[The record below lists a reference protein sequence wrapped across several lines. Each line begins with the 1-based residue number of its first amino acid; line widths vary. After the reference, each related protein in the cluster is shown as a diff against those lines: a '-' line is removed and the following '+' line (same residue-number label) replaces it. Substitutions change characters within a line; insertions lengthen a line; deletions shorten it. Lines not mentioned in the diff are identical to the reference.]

1 LKRLATKDIFG
12 SWLPVKG
19 PIFFIVGALVL
30 AMIGSVAS
38 DLMKLYTGGEPDR
51 LWLLFAFILTSI
63 AMLVYVSYVIG
74 LFRARSVAR
83 KKLRAKDKPNSKPV
97 NGDARQNRHWE
108 RIQQLNEIRTAI
120 RLTNNRMPGW
130 DPEKFWQQ
138 LGGALFLRLDEKKK
152 IAHEIKAMPASRVTG
167 LIQSLDRQALRFS
180 RKLGVDLFQSLTAAI
195 RAGKLAHY
203 ADIEGADA
211 EAVRTGNQSLRVI
224 ARLAKQ
230 DAANQSRL
238 LKEVENILPNV
249 RTPHVWLL
257 WANRIKKL
265 TGSRTKLEWAYPQ
278 IKTLGGHDAYSW
290 NDYGNLLIEHL
301 NRADEAEAAYYLAI
315 ELDPKFALPWHNLGR
330 LLKEQRNRLDEAERA
345 FRKAIELNP
354 NYASAWKSLGSL
366 LQHKL
371 NRAPEAAAAYRKAL
385 ELEPNDANMWHDF
398 GILLSDTLN
407 KPGDAEKAY
416 RRAVKLNA
424 NNPTYLNNL
433 AWQLYL
439 NNKAL
444 DEAEEFSRRSVNADR
459 DKNLINVHTLACIL
473 MRRGIWVEAVKYARD
488 FIRHGNDTL
497 HKEAWPEII
506 MFFRDAVATGH
517 ANEAVQLIDDAECGE
532 SWRPLREALQA
543 ISRDDASYLSFLAP
557 EIRRPV
563 EELVTRL
570 LPRSVKLSNVPK
582 IRQKQRTERRT
593 YNFEADIKIFMPDQP
608 GSLNPVANGRLH

>member
-1 LKRLATKDIFG
+1 
-12 SWLPVKG
+12 
-19 PIFFIVGALVL
+19 
-30 AMIGSVAS
+30 MIGSVAT
-38 DLMKLYTGGEPDR
+38 DLMKFYTGGEPER

-74 LFRARSVAR
+74 LFRARAAAR
-83 KKLRAKDKPNSKPV
+83 KRLQDQERPASPPLN
-97 NGDARQNRHWE
+97 REQNPHWE

-120 RLTNNRMPGW
+120 RVANIRMPGW

-138 LGGALFLRLDEKKK
+138 LGGALFLRLDEKRK
-152 IAHEIKAMPASRVTG
+152 IANEIRTMPVSRITG
-167 LIQSLDRQALRFS
+167 MIQSIDRQALRFS
-180 RKLGVDLFQSLTAAI
+180 RKLGADLFQSLTAAI

-211 EAVRTGNQSLRVI
+211 EAARTGNQSLRVI

-238 LKEVENILPNV
+238 LKEVEQILPDV
-249 RTPHVWLL
+249 RSPHVWLL

-265 TGSRTKLEWAYPQ
+265 PGSRARLEWAYPQ
-278 IKTLGGHDAYSW
+278 MKTLGGHDAYSW

-315 ELDPKFALPWHNLGR
+315 ELDPKFALPWHNLGK
-330 LLKEQRNRLDEAERA
+330 LLKEQRNRFDEAEQA

-354 NYASAWKSLGSL
+354 SYASAWKSLGSL

-371 NRAPEAAAAYRKAL
+371 NRVAEAAAVYRKAL
-385 ELEPNDANMWHDF
+385 ELEPNDAKMWDDL
-398 GILLSDTLN
+398 GTLLSDNLN
-407 KPGDAEKAY
+407 KPAEAEKAY
-416 RRAVKLNA
+416 RRAVKLSPS
-424 NNPTYLNNL
+424 NPAYLNNL

-444 DEAEEFSRRSVNADR
+444 DEAEEYSRRSVNAGP

-488 FIRHGNDTL
+488 FIRHGNDSL

-517 ANEAVQLIDDAECGE
+517 TNEAMQLIDDAECGE

-543 ISRDDASYLSFLAP
+543 ISRDDASYLTFLAP

-563 EELVTRL
+563 EDIVVKI
-570 LPRSVKLSNVPK
+570 LPQGVKLSDVPK
-582 IRQKQRTERRT
+582 IRQKQRPERRT
-593 YNFEADIKIFMPDQP
+593 YNFEADIKIFMPDQS
-608 GSLNPVANGRLH
+608 GSLNPAVNGRVH

>member
-1 LKRLATKDIFG
+1 
-12 SWLPVKG
+12 
-19 PIFFIVGALVL
+19 
-30 AMIGSVAS
+30 MIGSVAT
-38 DLMKLYTGGEPDR
+38 DLMKFYTGGEPER
-51 LWLLFAFILTSI
+51 LWLLFAFILTSL
-63 AMLVYVSYVIG
+63 AMVVYVSYVIG
-74 LFRARSVAR
+74 LFRARAAALKR
-83 KKLRAKDKPNSKPV
+83 LQAQDKPNSEPLPA
-97 NGDARQNRHWE
+97 NQNARENPHWE
-108 RIQQLNEIRTAI
+108 RIQQLNEIRTAVHRANI
-120 RLTNNRMPGW
+120 RMPGW

-152 IAHEIKAMPASRVTG
+152 IADEIRMMPVTRVTG
-167 LIQSLDRQALRFS
+167 LMQSFDRQALRFS
-180 RKLGVDLFQSLTAAI
+180 RKLGADLFQSLTAAI
-195 RAGKLAHY
+195 YAGKLAHY

-211 EAVRTGNQSLRVI
+211 EALRTGNQSLRVI

-230 DAANQSRL
+230 DANNQSRL
-238 LKEVENILPNV
+238 LKEVEKILPNV
-249 RTPHVWLL
+249 RSPHVWLL

-265 TGSRTKLEWAYPQ
+265 PGSRNKLEWAYPQ
-278 IKTLGGHDAYSW
+278 MKTLGDHDAYSW

-330 LLKEQRNRLDEAERA
+330 LLKEQRNRFNEAEQA

-354 NYASAWKSLGSL
+354 SYASAWKSLGSL

-371 NRAPEAAAAYRKAL
+371 NRAGEAAAAYRKAL
-385 ELEPNDANMWHDF
+385 ELEPNDAKMWDDF
-398 GILLSDTLN
+398 GTLLSDNLN
-407 KPGDAEKAY
+407 NPGEAEKAY
-416 RRAVKLNA
+416 RRAVRLNPD
-424 NNPTYLNNL
+424 NSSFLNNL

-444 DEAEEFSRRSVNADR
+444 DEAEEYSRRSVNAGP
-459 DKNLINVHTLACIL
+459 DKDLINVHTLACIL

-488 FIRHGNDTL
+488 FIRHGNDSL

-517 ANEAVQLIDDAECGE
+517 ANEATQLIDDAECSE

-543 ISRDDASYLSFLAP
+543 ISRDDASYLTFLAP
-557 EIRRPV
+557 EIQRPV

-570 LPRSVKLSNVPK
+570 LPNGVNLSNAPK
-582 IRQKQRTERRT
+582 IRQKQRTENRT

-608 GSLNPVANGRLH
+608 SRLNRAVNGQIH